1 MLPRPCVLVS
11 LSAATLIACGD
22 PVATGDSASG
32 SSSGAST
39 GPAPMTDTGAPTTS
53 LDESTGT
60 TGDAS
65 TGATG
70 DASTGATDTT
80 DTADTAETTRGPCP
94 DGADGCPCAP
104 REQCDDDLAC
114 VAGTCAPAL
123 PGSCGDGVV
132 GPREACD
139 DGAENGPGKAC
150 NADCL
155 LNVCGDG
162 DKGPGEACDDGD
174 VMSGDGCSSACAL
187 EDCGDGAL
195 DPGEACDDGA
205 DGDNDD
211 GCTDL
216 CQAPTCG
223 DGFVQASLGEACD
236 DGNASN
242 SDACTNA
249 CAAAVCGD
257 GHVQLGVEA
266 CDDGNASD
274 SDGCVAGCAVAT
286 CGDGHV
292 HQGVEACDDANR
304 NDADGCTGACTADGV
319 ALLETSTLTTCIMLT
334 SGAVRC
340 WGSGVYSQLGI
351 PGNAQPIGD
360 DEHPNSF
367 PPIQLG
373 APAIDLAVGA
383 NHNCVVLQGGG
394 VRCWGAAHNGRL
406 GLGNTQQVGDDEH
419 PADAPNVMLAG
430 LATDVATFH
439 GHTCAVL
446 VGGLVRCWGVNSQY
460 QLGLGTMSSV
470 NIGDNEHPTVVPPV
484 DLGGTAVLTS
494 TGSGFVCALLTTKQI
509 KCWGTANQG
518 QLGLGNQSN
527 IGYDDVPAD
536 HPPVVFTDIDDLSS
550 GDRYTCIR
558 RAGADVHCFGA
569 NELGQLGRG
578 DLEEL
583 GDDESPDAGPIP
595 LGAPAIDVDAG
606 GQHAC
611 AVLQGGA
618 VRCWGDNEYGQLGLG
633 HTDTIGDDELPLS
646 VPPIELGGPA
656 VRVSAGGDH
665 TCALMATGEVRCWG
679 RGQGGRL
686 GYANT
691 DDIGDDEHPEVAG
704 VVQAF

>member
-1 MLPRPCVLVS
+1 VLVV
-11 LSAATLIACGD
+11 LSAATLIACGT
-22 PVATGDSASG
+22 PVATSDSAGG
-32 SSSGAST
+32 SSGDAST
-39 GPAPMTDTGAPTTS
+39 GPAPMTGTGAPTTSADTPTTS
-53 LDESTGT
+53 LDESAGPGDAGTGS
-60 TGDAS
+60 TGDTS
-65 TGATG
+65 TGAAG
-70 DASTGATDTT
+70 STG
-80 DTADTAETTRGPCP
+80 ETTLDPCP

-104 REQCDDDLAC
+104 REQCDDGLAC
-114 VAGTCAPAL
+114 VAGTCAPEL
-123 PGSCGDGVV
+123 PGFCGDGVV
-132 GPREACD
+132 GPGETCD
-139 DGAENGPGKAC
+139 DGPENGPGEAC
-150 NADCL
+150 NAGCL

-187 EDCGDGAL
+187 EDCGDGVL

-236 DGNASN
+236 DGNAS
-242 SDACTNA
+242 
-249 CAAAVCGD
+249 
-257 GHVQLGVEA
+257 
-266 CDDGNASD
+266 D

-292 HQGVEACDDANR
+292 HQGVEACDDANQD
-304 NDADGCTGACTADGV
+304 DADGCTGACTADGV

-419 PADAPNVMLAG
+419 PADAPSVMLAG

-494 TGSGFVCALLTTKQI
+494 TGAGFVCALLTTEQI
-509 KCWGTANQG
+509 KCWGAAN
-518 QLGLGNQSN
+518 
-527 IGYDDVPAD
+527 
-536 HPPVVFTDIDDLSS
+536 
-550 GDRYTCIR
+550 
-558 RAGADVHCFGA
+558 
-569 NELGQLGRG
+569 
-578 DLEEL
+578 
-583 GDDESPDAGPIP
+583 
-595 LGAPAIDVDAG
+595 
-606 GQHAC
+606 
-611 AVLQGGA
+611 
-618 VRCWGDNEYGQLGLG
+618 
-633 HTDTIGDDELPLS
+633 
-646 VPPIELGGPA
+646 
-656 VRVSAGGDH
+656 
-665 TCALMATGEVRCWG
+665 
-679 RGQGGRL
+679 
-686 GYANT
+686 
-691 DDIGDDEHPEVAG
+691 
-704 VVQAF
+704 